1 MYLTLDTLLILKLGQ
16 LEVLCSVIMSREW
29 LEMIS
34 MSHAAKPALDLQLY
48 VKKKTN

>member
-16 LEVLCSVIMSREW
+16 LEVLCFVIMSREW
-29 LEMIS
+29 LEIIS
-34 MSHAAKPALDLQLY
+34 MFYAVKPALDLQLY